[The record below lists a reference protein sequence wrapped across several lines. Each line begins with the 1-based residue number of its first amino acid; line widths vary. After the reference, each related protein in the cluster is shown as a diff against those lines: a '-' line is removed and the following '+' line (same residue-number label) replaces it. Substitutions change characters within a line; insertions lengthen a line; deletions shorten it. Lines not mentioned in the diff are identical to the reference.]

1 MSGTLNADSFRWD
14 DTLCASYRTP
24 RNCTRSILM
33 PKRHPEFER
42 PRRRADRRHLRPL
55 FIAQLYLSDRRSK
68 MRVMSAPTCRR
79 RAFSVAP
86 QVCNFFQQMPTNG
99 DSAHCAYFADESVTL
114 QKSGRLRGVEL
125 GLQSSCYLFGGVHAP
140 KRERAMVCGR
150 NLALTIAVLLAPALA
165 VAQAPPATKGPVAP
179 MTEQLDPRACAHSDT
194 PTTMGKASEIDP
206 QQHEAA
212 GNLSDKLARSAGVI
226 CPPQHIDPEI
236 RQPTPPGGPMP
247 VIPPPGSPGGDQ
259 SVQPK

>member
-1 MSGTLNADSFRWD
+1 APVYSSTLPTIVRSSFEDASNVGPDLQASCFFGGAASLQFLPTNADKWRFSSLRLFR
-14 DTLCASYRTP
+14 
-24 RNCTRSILM
+24 
-33 PKRHPEFER
+33 
-42 PRRRADRRHLRPL
+42 
-55 FIAQLYLSDRRSK
+55 
-68 MRVMSAPTCRR
+68 
-79 RAFSVAP
+79 
-86 QVCNFFQQMPTNG
+86 
-99 DSAHCAYFADESVTL
+99 DESVTL

-140 KRERAMVCGR
+140 KRERAMFCGR

-212 GNLSDKLARSAGVI
+212 GNLSDKLARYAGVI

-236 RQPTPPGGPMP
+236 RQPPGGPMP
-247 VIPPPGSPGGDQ
+247 VIPPPGDQ

>member
-1 MSGTLNADSFRWD
+1 
-14 DTLCASYRTP
+14 
-24 RNCTRSILM
+24 
-33 PKRHPEFER
+33 
-42 PRRRADRRHLRPL
+42 
-55 FIAQLYLSDRRSK
+55 
-68 MRVMSAPTCRR
+68 
-79 RAFSVAP
+79 
-86 QVCNFFQQMPTNG
+86 
-99 DSAHCAYFADESVTL
+99 
-114 QKSGRLRGVEL
+114 GVER
-125 GLQSSCYLFGGVHAP
+125 GLQSSCYRFGGVHAP

-247 VIPPPGSPGGDQ
+247 VIPPPGNPGGDQ
-259 SVQPK
+259 SVQPKCRAERAEIPIGSGNVQEADVTGRYEGSESHRRIRDCLRGWHACQCGRNYAGLPQIRG